1 MRPIVS
7 EQCIRTGASGFSG
20 SNDKHS
26 FAAQCGG
33 AFCGKGA
40 TMIRGNTS
48 ERFQEI
54 AVAAEQLAGP
64 AFINQTGTLVE
75 RLEKAVKVCR
85 EASWMSRGAVDEI
98 ERLLNAA
105 KVAEL
110 LRRKP
115 R

>member
-1 MRPIVS
+1 MQALAGAWRPRGGFFVWRKGMAVS
-7 EQCIRTGASGFSG
+7 
-20 SNDKHS
+20 
-26 FAAQCGG
+26 
-33 AFCGKGA
+33 
-40 TMIRGNTS
+40 IRGNTS
-48 ERFQEI
+48 ERYQEI

-75 RLEKAVKVCR
+75 RLEKAVEICR
-85 EASWMSRGAVDEI
+85 EASWMSRRAVDEL

-110 LRRKP
+110 LQRKP